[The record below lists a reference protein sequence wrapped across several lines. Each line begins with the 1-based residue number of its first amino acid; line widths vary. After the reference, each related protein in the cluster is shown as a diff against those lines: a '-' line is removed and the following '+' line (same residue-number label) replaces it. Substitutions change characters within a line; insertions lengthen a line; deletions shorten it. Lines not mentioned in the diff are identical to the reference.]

1 MFRNLNKSLFSPI
14 QGTLSVCEG
23 KEYLCVCYFL
33 SQRHSDAIAVF
44 AAIDLARAGTCCG
57 NKS

>member
-1 MFRNLNKSLFSPI
+1 MFRNLNKYPFSPI
-14 QGTLSVCEG
+14 QGTLSVSDG
-23 KEYLCVCYFL
+23 KENLCVCYFL

-57 NKS
+57 NLS